1 MLERASIMI
10 THGGLGAVKECILF
24 GVPMIAFP
32 CKWDQPFNAARV
44 VAHGL
49 GVRGSINKVTAG
61 QIHRLIETVA
71 GNPSFKSRVDAMSKV
86 FNEIENSGKGVKI
99 LERIISDFQD
109 TRNEMIP
116 SATVA
121 SSFQSNEIEN

>member
-1 MLERASIMI
+1 
-10 THGGLGAVKECILF
+10 
-24 GVPMIAFP
+24 MIAFP

-86 FNEIENSGKGVKI
+86 FNEIENSGKGVRVVEK
-99 LERIISDFQD
+99 LLADQKGKSLNQ
-109 TRNEMIP
+109 
-116 SATVA
+116 VA
-121 SSFQSNEIEN
+121 L